1 MSRGVVSRLIEG
13 VPWMLCGAPSR
24 GWGSAP
30 LIVVFFVVMAAGS
43 TKVVWGQTA
52 QSAPDEDARLQP
64 AEPDFTL
71 IDLPT
76 TLRLPLHKGHFR
88 LTHRFQGNLRDGG
101 FKRQARD
108 LFGLDNGAAIGL
120 EFRYAVARHIQAAI
134 YRTSIDKVIQMY
146 GKYDPIRQSES
157 VPVSFSAVVSVEGS
171 NNFRK
176 RRLPAVGAVVS
187 RMLKDRTAF
196 YMAPIW
202 AHNTA
207 AEAAITRDTFLLG
220 LGGRVRVGDT
230 TYFAAELSP
239 RAAGYAPGEPGFGFA
254 LEKRVGGHVFQLN
267 VTNTLSTTFG
277 QIARGGFPKTLYL
290 GFNLTRKF
298 Y

>member
-1 MSRGVVSRLIEG
+1 MVRRVDWRFLVLFFAA
-13 VPWMLCGAPSR
+13 VAL
-24 GWGSAP
+24 GSGKA
-30 LIVVFFVVMAAGS
+30 
-43 TKVVWGQTA
+43 VWGQTPQPA
-52 QSAPDEDARLQP
+52 QDQDEDARIRP

-76 TLRLPLHKGHFR
+76 TLRLPLHKGNFR

-120 EFRYAVARHIQAAI
+120 EFRYAVARHLQAAI
-134 YRTSIDKVIQMY
+134 YRTTIDKVLQMY
-146 GKYDPIRQSES
+146 AKYDPIRQGES
-157 VPVSFSAVVSVEGS
+157 VPVSLSAVVSVEGS

-176 RRLPAVGAVVS
+176 RRLPAIGAVVS
-187 RMLKDRTAF
+187 RTLQERAAF
-196 YMAPIW
+196 YVSPIF

-207 AEAAITRDTFLLG
+207 AELGVTRETFVFG
-220 LGGRVRVGDT
+220 MGGRVRVGST
-230 TYFAAELSP
+230 VYVAGEYSP
-239 RAAGYAPGEPGFGFA
+239 RLAGYRAGRPEFGFA
-254 LEKRVGGHVFQLN
+254 LEKRVGYHVFQLN